1 MLEHCQSSHCPD
13 GNHGEHQSGEAEQVI
28 VALLQ
33 TGQVGKAFTTEVL
46 FSESALLYHG
56 AHGTVK
62 DEHTLFDDIL

>member
-1 MLEHCQSSHCPD
+1 MNA
-13 GNHGEHQSGEAEQVI
+13 GNHLGTAEAEQVI

-33 TGQVGKAFTTEVL
+33 TGQVGKAFTTKVL

-62 DEHTLFDDIL
+62 NQYAFLDNIV

>member
-1 MLEHCQSSHCPD
+1 MLELCQPTHCPN
-13 GNHGEHQSGEAEQVI
+13 GNHCEDETGKAEQVI

-33 TGQVGKAFTTEVL
+33 TGQVGKAFTTKVL

>member
-1 MLEHCQSSHCPD
+1 MNI
-13 GNHGEHQSGEAEQVI
+13 GNHLGTAEAEQVI

-33 TGQVGKAFTTEVL
+33 TGQVGKAFTTKVL

-56 AHGTVK
+56 AHGTIK